1 MRLKVCGINELDD
14 DASIGVSTD
23 TIELFA
29 IKKDGQI
36 FLYENSCPHLGTS
49 LEFVPNQ
56 FLNTDRSLI
65 ICSSHGALFEPHSG
79 SCISGPCTGQTLGKI
94 NYIIE
99 DDVVF
104 AIL

>member
-49 LEFVPNQ
+49 LEFMPNQ

-79 SCISGPCTGQTLGKI
+79 SCISGPCAGQTLGKI